1 MINLSAISII
11 SPNFDQPTL
20 MTTQLDWQDFQAN
33 KDDLSNKTILV
44 TGAADGIGK
53 AVSIALAEQGVTVL
67 MLDKKA
73 RHLEKLFDQITARG
87 FAEPVILP
95 VDLMEI
101 TPETA
106 TTLAQA
112 IHDDIGQLDGLLHNA
127 AELGSPS
134 PMDQYDMDYW
144 NEVMHT
150 NLQAPYLL
158 TRAVLPLLKQGH
170 QTNILFTSAD
180 VGRQPA
186 AYWGAYS
193 IAYAGL
199 EAQMKIWAEELEAVS
214 NIKVNSLD
222 PGPVRTSLRRRSH
235 PGESQEGL
243 APPASIVGAYL
254 KIFSNAHSHHG
265 QKLAIKETDQ
275 N

>member
-1 MINLSAISII
+1 MDITA
-11 SPNFDQPTL
+11 
-20 MTTQLDWQDFQAN
+20 LDWQGYQGKREDFAD
-33 KDDLSNKTILV
+33 KVILI

-53 AVSIALAEQGVTVL
+53 AVTIALAEHGATVL

-73 RHLEKLFDQITARG
+73 RHLEKLYDQIIERG
-87 FAEPVILP
+87 FQEPIILP

-101 TPETA
+101 TPESA

-112 IHDDIGQLDGLLHNA
+112 VHDDIGYVDGLLHNA

-134 PMDQYDMDYW
+134 PMDQYDLSYW

-158 TRAVLPLLKQGH
+158 TRALLPLLKRDTATQL
-170 QTNILFTSAD
+170 IFTSAA
-180 VGRQPA
+180 VARQPL

-199 EAQMKIWAEELEAVS
+199 EAQMQLWAQELEATS
-214 NIKVNSLD
+214 NIKINSLD
-222 PGPVRTSLRRRSH
+222 PGAVRTVLRRRSH
-235 PGESQEGL
+235 PGESQ
-243 APPASIVGAYL
+243 ASLPTPQSITPAYL
-254 KIFSNAHSHHG
+254 KLLANDHSHHG
-265 QKLAIKETDQ
+265 EMLVL
-275 N
+275 